1 MKRLLLALALLAGV
15 TLASTKI
22 VDAQVKKDPKKDAAV
37 GAIEIY
43 KTKAGMRYR
52 IVDAEGRTIA
62 MPPPAKHWD
71 TREDV
76 VKALDELKQTL
87 NKAKPMDVKE

>member
-1 MKRLLLALALLAGV
+1 MLAGV
-15 TLASTKI
+15 TVASTSV
-22 VDAQVKKDPKKDAAV
+22 VDAQGKKDGKTKKDASV

-43 KTKAGMRYR
+43 KAKAGMRYR
-52 IVDAEGRTIA
+52 IVDTDGKTIA

-76 VKALDELKQTL
+76 VKAIGELKQTL
-87 NKAKPMDVKE
+87 NKAKPMDVNE

>member
-15 TLASTKI
+15 TLASTRV
-22 VDAQVKKDPKKDAAV
+22 VDAQAKKDTKKDAAI

-43 KTKAGMRYR
+43 KAKAGMRYR
-52 IVDAEGRTIA
+52 IVDADGKTIA

-76 VKALDELKQTL
+76 VKAIDELKQTL